1 MSLSTQAALLVRPIR
16 NDRDHAATLKEI
28 ARLWDDPSPA
38 AAATVEVLSVV
49 IDAYER
55 EHHAIEPP
63 DPIAAIEFRMDQLGM
78 SRSAL
83 GAVLGSRSRATEVLS
98 RTRPLTL
105 QMIRKLNASL
115 GIPAEV
121 LIREPKARAGRT
133 RPTMH
138 VRKARRATASR

>member
-1 MSLSTQAALLVRPIR
+1 MAASSLAALSVPPIR
-16 NDRDHAATLKEI
+16 NDRDHASALKEVE
-28 ARLWDDPSPA
+28 RLWDDNSPA
-38 AAATVEVLSVV
+38 AAATVEVLSVL

-63 DPIAAIEFRMDQLGM
+63 DPIAAIQFRMDQLGM

-105 QMIRKLNASL
+105 QMIRKLNAAL

-121 LIREPKARAGRT
+121 LIKEASSRATRT
-133 RPTMH
+133 RPTKQ

>member
-1 MSLSTQAALLVRPIR
+1 MVASAHTALSVRPIR
-16 NDRDHAATLKEI
+16 NDRDHASALKEVE
-28 ARLWDDPSPA
+28 RLWDDNSPA
-38 AAATVEVLSVV
+38 AAATVEVLSVL

-63 DPIAAIEFRMDQLGM
+63 DPIAAIQFRMDQLGM

-83 GAVLGSRSRATEVLS
+83 GAVLGSRPRATEVLS

-105 QMIRKLNASL
+105 QMIRKLNAAL

-121 LIREPKARAGRT
+121 LIKEASSRATRT
-133 RPTMH
+133 RPTKQ
-138 VRKARRATASR
+138 VRKARRIRF

>member
-1 MSLSTQAALLVRPIR
+1 MVASAHTALSVRPIR
-16 NDRDHAATLKEI
+16 NDRDHASALKEVE
-28 ARLWDDPSPA
+28 RLWDDNSPA
-38 AAATVEVLSVV
+38 AAATVEVLSVL

-63 DPIAAIEFRMDQLGM
+63 DPIAAIQFRMDQLGM

-105 QMIRKLNASL
+105 QMIRKLNAAL

-121 LIREPKARAGRT
+121 LIKEASSRATRT
-133 RPTMH
+133 RPTKQ
-138 VRKARRATASR
+138 VRKARRIRF

>member
-1 MSLSTQAALLVRPIR
+1 MVASAHTALSVRPIR
-16 NDRDHAATLKEI
+16 NDRDHASALKEVE
-28 ARLWDDPSPA
+28 RLWDDNSPA
-38 AAATVEVLSVV
+38 AAATVEVLSVL

-63 DPIAAIEFRMDQLGM
+63 DPIAAIQFRMDQLGM

-105 QMIRKLNASL
+105 QMIRKLNAAL

-121 LIREPKARAGRT
+121 LIKEASSRSTRT
-133 RPTMH
+133 RPTKH